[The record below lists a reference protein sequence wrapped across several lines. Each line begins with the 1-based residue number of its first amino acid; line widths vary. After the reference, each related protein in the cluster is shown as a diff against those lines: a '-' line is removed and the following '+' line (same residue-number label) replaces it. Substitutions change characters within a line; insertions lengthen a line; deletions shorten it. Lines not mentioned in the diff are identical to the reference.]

1 MMNILDTSRAITE
14 HTVKWLP
21 PNPKLPGTSEIKLF
35 ALNWVQMKVKIIVM
49 EQSTSYIYNS
59 WKYFCNLILTY
70 HVILVIYLGVDVPQ
84 EVDLYS
90 LVQGRTELILFGGLK
105 RDISIRGAPP
115 NHSTRDS
122 SSVTNNLHILYPQ
135 IQNI

>member
-1 MMNILDTSRAITE
+1 MHFVE
-14 HTVKWLP
+14 LP
-21 PNPKLPGTSEIKLF
+21 LLKKLSFTRFL
-35 ALNWVQMKVKIIVM
+35 
-49 EQSTSYIYNS
+49 IY
-59 WKYFCNLILTY
+59 F
-70 HVILVIYLGVDVPQ
+70 VYLGVDVPQ